1 MIALAVGCQPP
12 AILIAG
18 TGKYDQQGY
27 QDGIGKNA
35 RFRNPRIAF
44 SEQAYSGL
52 FIADQGNH
60 RIRLMDDQGQVTSF
74 AGTGKPNALA
84 IAANSMQA
92 LNSDMYLPGAITV
105 KEKKLYFTSPG
116 CIRSIDLTA
125 QQAELRIKT
134 VFGTCLTESDLQEL
148 NKGSSDPDLRKTKD
162 PFSLSSAQNIELDSQ
177 SNIYVRTGRQVSRF
191 TQSGSADT
199 INQVFNGAK
208 GIGPG
213 THGNMNVFYEQYEG
227 LPGGRPSVVDVSEI
241 LPDKSVREI
250 KSISFGGIVA
260 FAGDNKGNYYAVVHH
275 AFQDKIFKIDKN
287 LNAFEIG
294 SVPQGGD
301 TPVSIAVDSINNN
314 LFISGVATIYKLKLK
329 GSEL

>member
-1 MIALAVGCQPP
+1 
-12 AILIAG
+12 
-18 TGKYDQQGY
+18 
-27 QDGIGKNA
+27 
-35 RFRNPRIAF
+35 
-44 SEQAYSGL
+44 
-52 FIADQGNH
+52 
-60 RIRLMDDQGQVTSF
+60 
-74 AGTGKPNALA
+74 
-84 IAANSMQA
+84 MQA